1 MTRLRSDAGHCSRTV
16 EARKKLISQCRSA
29 WMASAVA
36 AAIIALPGSLVG
48 AGQARAA
55 TTQEELVKLLKEQS
69 AELKKLKQE
78 VDALKK
84 QRAVP
89 QVAAPARSGAPHGGR
104 TGDGFVSKSEGPD
117 SFVGTLLDRF
127 VERGTRPK
135 SWRLPGTDVD
145 LSINGFAKL
154 DFISRLKGE
163 FNGTLDSLPTNAIA
177 IDSRGT
183 APANRF
189 HARESRIGFVAT
201 KQTDFGLANVQIEGD
216 FFSPFFGSQLVS
228 NRDGFSLRHAK
239 VEIGPLLAGQFWG
252 TFSDPSTIAETLDF
266 QGAPGYTFIRQA
278 QIRYTHTFS
287 KGVTL
292 AFAAENPETSI
303 VVNNNIAPIAGVNQN
318 VTVVQTRDNNIPDF
332 VIRGRVEDSWG
343 HVQLGLLL
351 RSISGENFAGGN
363 LLPTLAIGSNPD
375 IAPTGTGRGNGFGVA
390 GSIHAKINL
399 PGLGSKESA
408 RTDFIAFQ
416 FLYGSGLGRY
426 LQDSA
431 GASGEATINPITGRL
446 ELLTSYGGYVTFQ
459 HQWSENLRSN
469 FTFSLAEY
477 ENPAYLNRNAYRGAT
492 YASGNLI
499 WTVVKDFDLGAEL
512 QYGERINQSGRRG
525 DVLHVQ
531 TSAKFSF

>member
-145 LSINGFAKL
+145 LSINGYAKL

-163 FNGTLDSLPTNAIA
+163 FNGTLDTLPTNAIA

-189 HARESRIGFVAT
+189 HARESRIGFIAS
-201 KQTDFGLANVQIEGD
+201 KQTDFGLANVQVEAD
-216 FFSPFFGSQLVS
+216 FFGALGNQLVS
-228 NRDGFSLRHAK
+228 NSENFRLRHAK

-252 TFSDPSTIAETLDF
+252 TFSDPSSIAETLDF

-363 LLPTLAIGSNPD
+363 LLPTLAIGSNPN

-492 YASGNLI
+492 YAAGNII

>member
-89 QVAAPARSGAPHGGR
+89 QVAAPARSAPHGGR
-104 TGDGFVSKSEGPD
+104 TSDGFVSKSEGPD

-135 SWRLPGTDVD
+135 SWRLPGTDID
-145 LSINGFAKL
+145 LSVNGFAKL

-363 LLPTLAIGSNPD
+363 LLPTLAIGSNPN